1 MAFVRI
7 GGLRMM
13 SLNMTFQA
21 VAARSA
27 AARTAGGASDTPAQ
41 LA

>member
-7 GGLRMM
+7 VGLRMM

-21 VAARSA
+21 AQREAPRPG
-27 AARTAGGASDTPAQ
+27 RQECASDTPAQ